1 MARDSKKTKRFPGRL
16 IFGLVVSALVL
27 TVTAMATVRVRRYVM
42 SDPQFTLSRDHK
54 EALAIQGVQYASRSK
69 ILRVFAPDFERSTF
83 AMPLAA
89 RRREL
94 LAIDW
99 VANASLSRIWPDR
112 LIVRVRER
120 KPIAFVSFRTGI
132 LLIDDHGVLLDPP
145 VQAQFAFPVLS
156 GVRESD
162 SAPERRER
170 VRTFLQ
176 VEDDMGYLMKDVSEV
191 DVSDPDNIR
200 VVTQV
205 ESRALVLLLGD
216 TNFAKRYQN
225 FLSHY
230 PEIEK
235 HSPEVKLFDL
245 RLEDRITAKE

>member
-1 MARDSKKTKRFPGRL
+1 MARESKKRRFPWRL

-27 TVTAMATVRVRRYVM
+27 TVTAMATARVRRYVM

-54 EALAIQGVQYASRSK
+54 EALAIQGVRYASRSK
-69 ILRVFAPDFERSTF
+69 ILRVFALDFERSTF

-112 LIVRVRER
+112 LIVRIRER
-120 KPIAFVSFRTGI
+120 KPIAFVSFRTGV

-162 SAPERRER
+162 SAAERRER

>member
-1 MARDSKKTKRFPGRL
+1 MPRESKKRPSPWRL
-16 IFGLVVSALVL
+16 IFGLTVAALVL
-27 TVTAMATVRVRRYVM
+27 AAAAAAAVRVRRYVM
-42 SDPQFTLSRDHK
+42 NDSQFTLSRDHK
-54 EALAIQGVQYASRSK
+54 DALAIQGVRYASRTK

-83 AMPLAA
+83 AMPLAG

-99 VANASLSRIWPDR
+99 VENASLSRIWPDR
-112 LIVRVRER
+112 LVVRIRER
-120 KPIAFVSFRTGI
+120 KPVAFVSFRTGV
-132 LLIDDHGVLLDPP
+132 LLIDNHGVLLDPP
-145 VQAQFAFPVLS
+145 AQAQFAFPVLS
-156 GVRESD
+156 GIQDND
-162 SAPERRER
+162 SALERRER

-176 VEDDMGYLMKDVSEV
+176 VQDDMGYLMKDISEV
-191 DVSDPDNIR
+191 NVSDPDNIR

-205 ESRALVLLLGD
+205 GNRALELLLGD